1 MAILRLR
8 AVKGHISLEARVT
21 GTPSIVKDSFQV
33 NLPDTLTDHAQN
45 LDEIEWFT
53 ESYARQDPFSLK
65 RAQAAELMLRSYGS
79 SLATAICASDAV
91 MIDLYDSE
99 LLILVV
105 DPEDYCP
112 RLSRVHW
119 EILENVEF
127 WDADLRPRRVFVV
140 RQASGAGSIDY
151 DSNTHTLTKS
161 DANQQHILALS
172 ARPLQER
179 DIPHRLITRSI
190 LSVVAE
196 QQDRNPTPPTF
207 EIVRPGTFQALE
219 TALNTHDIGHY
230 DIVHFD
236 LHGLVLHGR

>member
-8 AVKGHISLEARVT
+8 AVKGQISLEAWV
-21 GTPSIVKDSFQV
+21 TPSIVDDSFQIS
-33 NLPDTLTDHAQN
+33 LHETLTDHVQD
-45 LDEIEWFT
+45 LDEIKWFM
-53 ESYARQDPFSLK
+53 ESYARQDPFSQK
-65 RAQAAELMLRSYGS
+65 RAQAAELILRSYGS

-91 MIDLYDSE
+91 MVDLYDSD
-99 LLILVV
+99 LLILVA
-105 DPEDYCP
+105 DPEEYCP

-119 EILENVEF
+119 ELLENVEF

-140 RQASGAGSIDY
+140 RQASGSGPIDH
-151 DSNTHTLTKS
+151 DSYARAFTKS
-161 DANQQHILALS
+161 DSTQQHILALS

-196 QQDRNPTPPTF
+196 EQDRNPTPPTF

-219 TALNTHDIGHY
+219 IALENHDFGHY